1 MQGTKS
7 LTSWE
12 NSARYIWLRKVRK
25 AAYMGFDAII
35 IGSGFG
41 GSITA
46 CRLAQAG
53 MKVLVLERGRHWE
66 PKAAPG
72 ITAYPREIL
81 DPWIWD
87 QRNPAQC
94 NGWVDLRMFKGMSV
108 VAGAGVGGG

>member
-1 MQGTKS
+1 
-7 LTSWE
+7 
-12 NSARYIWLRKVRK
+12 
-25 AAYMGFDAII
+25 MGFDAII

-66 PKAAPG
+66 PKAGPG
-72 ITAYPREIL
+72 VTAYPRDIL

-87 QRNPAQC
+87 QRDPADC
-94 NGWVDLRMFKGMSV
+94 NGWVDLRMFNGMSV
-108 VAGAGVGGG
+108 VAGAGVGGGSLIWAILNFSLPMFRPFSHRN